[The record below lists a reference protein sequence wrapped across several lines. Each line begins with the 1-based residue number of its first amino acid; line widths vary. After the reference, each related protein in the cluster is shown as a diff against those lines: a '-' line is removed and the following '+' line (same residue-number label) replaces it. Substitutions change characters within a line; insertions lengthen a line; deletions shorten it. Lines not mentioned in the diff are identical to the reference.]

1 MITLDQI
8 FRDLTYGELSQTAI
22 GAFSPEEYESGPDPR
37 HWAKLTSFVNL
48 GLLAL
53 YKRFFLSSKEI
64 YIQQYEQIATYVLDS
79 KYAQSNVA
87 SAEPIKFIMDSAD
100 NPFQDDILKIEEVYD
115 EEGNK
120 LFLNDST
127 EDLSIMTPNFKSI
140 QVPYPNEFNTIA
152 VQYRAAHPRI
162 VYSPALD
169 PTATE
174 IMLPLSLYDPLLQF
188 VAYKVMQNTGVEG
201 EASAMS
207 YYQLFDS
214 GCKLVEELGLE
225 VQGEPGD
232 WRFDDK
238 GWV

>member
-8 FRDLTYGELSQTAI
+8 FRDLSYGELAQTAI
-22 GAFSPEEYESGPDPR
+22 GAFNPEEYESAPDPR
-37 HWAKLTSFVNL
+37 HYAKLTSFVNQ

-87 SAEPIKFIMDSAD
+87 SAEPIKFIMDSVA
-100 NPFQDDILKIEEVYD
+100 NPFQDDILKIEECYD

-120 LFLNDST
+120 LFLNDVT

-140 QVPYPNEFNTIA
+140 QIPYPNEFNTVA

-162 VYSPALD
+162 VYSTALD
-169 PTATE
+169 PTAEE
-174 IMLPLSLYDPLLQF
+174 IMLPLSLYEPLLNF
-188 VAYKVMQNTGVEG
+188 VAYKVMMNTGVDG
-201 EASAMS
+201 EAAAIN
-207 YYQLFDS
+207 YYQMFDQ

-225 VQGEPGD
+225 VQGEPGI
-232 WRFDDK
+232 WRFDDM